1 VRAIV
6 FTGAGGAEVMRL
18 EERPDPV
25 PGSDDVLVAVR
36 FAALNAADLAQRA
49 GNYPAPPGSPPDV
62 PGLEVAGVV
71 AAKGANVRSFAE
83 GDRVFGLVGGGGL
96 ADRVVAHERH
106 LTRVP
111 DSLSE
116 EDAAAIPEAFITAH
130 DAVVTQAGLGLG
142 DVLLVN
148 GANGGVGSAGVQ
160 IGVVAGARVI
170 ASARAAREQ
179 LAELGA
185 EPAAPDEA
193 FDRVK
198 EAGGA
203 NVVLELVGAPNL
215 PADLDALT
223 TRGRVMV
230 VGLGAGADAS
240 ISLRL
245 LMGRR
250 ARILGTVLRARPL
263 EEKALAVQAFAHEVV
278 PHIAAGRMRAVVDR
292 VFPAEEAAEAFEY
305 MAGSGKFGKVLLE
318 F

>member
-1 VRAIV
+1 MRAIV

-278 PHIAAGRMRAVVDR
+278 PHLAAGRMRAVVDR